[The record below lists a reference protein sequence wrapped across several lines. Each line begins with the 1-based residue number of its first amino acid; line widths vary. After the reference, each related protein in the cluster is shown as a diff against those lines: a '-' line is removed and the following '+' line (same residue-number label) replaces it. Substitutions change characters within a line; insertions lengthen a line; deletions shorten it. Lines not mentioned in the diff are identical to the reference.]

1 MTPCTIPT
9 SSGIYRIVCEANG
22 KVYVG
27 LAVNLRARW
36 ALHRSALAAGKHHN
50 AHLQAAWNKYGGL
63 GAFHFEVVELVP
75 RERLLEV
82 EQRHIDECPEKFNI
96 CKKAGSTFGVKPS
109 AESIAKSR
117 KANTGRK
124 RSAETKARMSAAS
137 RGHATSDETRAKM
150 KASSARRWA
159 KAKAEGFSE
168 ETRAKQQASQRR
180 KVFTPETR
188 AKLSAAAKLRFA
200 RQDGKDHQRAINE
213 LRWSRARAAAGVSA

>member
-9 SSGIYRIVCEANG
+9 SSGIYRIACEANG
-22 KVYVG
+22 KAYVG
-27 LAVNLRARW
+27 SAVNLRARW
-36 ALHRSALAAGKHHN
+36 ALHRSALAAGKHCN
-50 AHLQAAWNKYGGL
+50 SHLQRAWDKYGGL

-82 EQRHIDECPEKFNI
+82 EQRHIDECPDKFNI
-96 CKKAGSTFGVKPS
+96 CQKAGNTLGVRS
-109 AESIAKSR
+109 NVGAR
-117 KANTGRK
+117 
-124 RSAETKARMSAAS
+124 RSAETRARQSAAL